1 MSIRFSFVKML
12 GLLLGFGLL
21 CGCNRP
27 DDIQQYVVP
36 KAAAGAKTPGA
47 PAGQP
52 GEETQSENQSSAWFF
67 KVQGQP
73 DAVLKLALPFTKL
86 VESVHFSE
94 AGAPEYDVPPAWSI
108 AQGPPPRHQTI
119 TIPES
124 DPPLQ
129 LTVSTLP
136 LRSPEVA
143 SYFLANINRWRGQLG
158 LKEYSG
164 DNWIETAR
172 TNGELKLLPSDASL
186 AAIVNLSGA
195 GEDKQPAR
203 MLAAI
208 VVPRQSVAESAVPE
222 TQAPL
227 TFETPSG
234 WKADTGNAMRILSFK
249 AIEAGKPD
257 SEAVDIS
264 VSRFPGGGDIPMNVN
279 RWRQQIGLDELP
291 APELEESLQTIE
303 VDGRT
308 ATLTELLGKEQ
319 GIMAAILPDGEA
331 KWFFKMQGPRTNIEQ
346 ERDHFREFL
355 KSIHFQPDQN

>member
-1 MSIRFSFVKML
+1 MSIRFPLVKML
-12 GLLLGFGLL
+12 GLLLGFGLI
-21 CGCNRP
+21 CGCSRS
-27 DDIQQYVVP
+27 DDIRQYVVP
-36 KAAAGAKTPGA
+36 KATASAKTIGT
-47 PAGQP
+47 PAVP
-52 GEETQSENQSSAWFF
+52 TGEETKPTNESSAWFF

-73 DAVLKLALPFTKL
+73 DAVLKQALPFTKL

-94 AGAPEYDVPPAWSI
+94 TGAPEYDVPPAWSI

-129 LTVSTLP
+129 LTVSALP
-136 LRSPEVA
+136 LRSPDVA

-158 LKEYSG
+158 LEEYSD

-186 AAIVNLSGA
+186 AAIVNLTGA

-203 MLAAI
+203 MMAAI
-208 VVPRQSVAESAVPE
+208 VVPRQSVAESAVPVA
-222 TQAPL
+222 QSPL
-227 TFETPSG
+227 TFETPSS
-234 WKADTGNAMRILSFK
+234 WKADAGNAMRILSFK
-249 AIEAGKPD
+249 ATEAGKPE
-257 SEAVDIS
+257 SGAVDIS

-308 ATLTELLGKEQ
+308 ATLTELLGKDQ
-319 GIMAAILPDGEA
+319 GIVAAILPDGEA
-331 KWFFKMQGPRTNIEQ
+331 KWFFKMQGPRTKIEQ

-355 KSIHFQPDQN
+355 KSIHFQPPQN